1 MSAESRILSPDG
13 WMPHASNLRDERCR
27 RGRRNPNARRKVI
40 IKFTASFGFAA
51 TGLEGERGRGRGERI
66 VFRSLPAIR
75 RRGPPLPPLS
85 IPNRPLVAHHSQGDL
100 GFRRQSFSASLST

>member
-1 MSAESRILSPDG
+1 
-13 WMPHASNLRDERCR
+13 MPPHQR

-51 TGLEGERGRGRGERI
+51 TGLEGGREAVDGERI

-75 RRGPPLPPLS
+75 RPPLPPLAVLHS
-85 IPNRPLVAHHSQGDL
+85 KPSVGRPPQP
-100 GFRRQSFSASLST
+100 RRSRVSSAEF